1 MSATQGNVDLLVS
14 EFFKKQQEA
23 LSKKNAED
31 NAPQPFS
38 QFILVQYFL
47 DEFNSTF
54 DPNMSEEERQQHA
67 LEIALKVKSL
77 LAMTTGEIKEYFRV
91 LDEEKRDKINR
102 ENDRVLFEYCLI
114 RELSSLK
121 IYGEEKERFRKE
133 RWAGYES
140 GTFDYSADAKRSEE
154 ILIRMQDVHFPEGAK
169 KLKEVSQESTYEELL
184 KKQEAQ
190 KKLTK

>member
-91 LDEEKRDKINR
+91 LDEEKRDKITR

-133 RWAGYES
+133 RWTGYES
-140 GTFDYSADAKRSEE
+140 GTFDYSTDAKRSEE

>member
-1 MSATQGNVDLLVS
+1 
-14 EFFKKQQEA
+14 
-23 LSKKNAED
+23 
-31 NAPQPFS
+31 
-38 QFILVQYFL
+38 
-47 DEFNSTF
+47 
-54 DPNMSEEERQQHA
+54 MSEEERQQHA